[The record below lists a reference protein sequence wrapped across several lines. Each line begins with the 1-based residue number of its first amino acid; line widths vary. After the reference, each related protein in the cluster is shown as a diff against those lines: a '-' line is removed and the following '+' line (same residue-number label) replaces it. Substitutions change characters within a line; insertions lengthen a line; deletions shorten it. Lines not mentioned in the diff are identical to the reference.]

1 MLRNLQLAWGV
12 FTEALQQLGC
22 VVVHNEQIDT
32 GYSGD
37 ADVWTPALAAQQ
49 FPHAPHDII

>member
-1 MLRNLQLAWGV
+1 MIRNLQLAWGV